1 MSSIYA
7 KRTLAIPPRTPA
19 RVNYLFPILACL
31 LWGAN
36 TIVTKLASG
45 SVGPID
51 IGFFRW
57 LVAAVVLLPFAL
69 PRLRGNLPTVRANLG
84 RFLVLGCLGGVMY
97 QCLAYYAAHFTS
109 ATNMGVIQA
118 LIPLI
123 ALALSR
129 VFMGH
134 PVRGASILGAVISTA
149 GVVAVVSQGDLTG
162 LAAQGLNRGDAIMLI
177 GALAFAAYNV
187 LMQRWKIPLSVLESL
202 FLQATAAS
210 LILLP
215 LQLLVGTGVSNPT
228 AVGCI
233 GFAAVCASILA
244 PLTWMTGLSRL
255 GAARVSGFFNLVPIV
270 TAALAVL
277 LLGESLS
284 GWVLGGGLLAVSG
297 VVLAEY
303 SARRAAAVPSEQP
316 A

>member
-1 MSSIYA
+1 MSLLCA
-7 KRTLAIPPRTPA
+7 KRTLVLPLRTPA
-19 RVNYLFPILACL
+19 VLNYLFPILACL

-36 TIVTKLASG
+36 TIVTKLAAG

-57 LVAAVVLLPFAL
+57 LAAAVILLPFAW
-69 PRLRGNLPTVRANLG
+69 PRLRGHLPIVRANLW
-84 RFLVLGCLGGVMY
+84 RLLVLGCLGGVMY

-129 VFMGH
+129 LFMGH
-134 PVRGASILGAVISTA
+134 PVRGAAIVGAVISTL
-149 GVVAVVSQGDLTG
+149 GVVAVVSQGDLAR
-162 LAAQGLNRGDAIMLI
+162 LAAHGLNRGDAIMLI

-210 LILLP
+210 LILFP
-215 LQLLVGTGVSNPT
+215 LQLLVGTGVNNMT

-255 GAARVSGFFNLVPIV
+255 GATRVSGFFNLVPIV

-277 LLGESLS
+277 LLGESLN
-284 GWVLGGGLLAVSG
+284 GWVLAGGMLAVSG
-297 VVLAEY
+297 VVFAEY
-303 SARRAAAVPSEQP
+303 AAKRATVVSAAGP

>member
-1 MSSIYA
+1 MSLICA
-7 KRTLAIPPRTPA
+7 KRTLVIPPRTPA
-19 RVNYLFPILACL
+19 VLNYLFPILACL

-45 SVGPID
+45 AVGPID

-57 LVAAVVLLPFAL
+57 LVAAIILLPFAW
-69 PRLRGNLPTVRANLG
+69 PRLRGHLPIVRANLA

-129 VFMGH
+129 LFMGH
-134 PVRGASILGAVISTA
+134 PVRGAAIAGAVVSTV
-149 GVVAVVSQGDLTG
+149 GVVAVVSQGDLAR
-162 LAAQGLNRGDAIMLI
+162 LAAHGLNRGDAIMLI

-215 LQLLVGTGVSNPT
+215 LQLLVGSGVNNLT

-255 GAARVSGFFNLVPIV
+255 GRHAF
-270 TAALAVL
+270 
-277 LLGESLS
+277 
-284 GWVLGGGLLAVSG
+284 
-297 VVLAEY
+297 
-303 SARRAAAVPSEQP
+303 RASSTWCRS
-316 A
+316 

>member
-1 MSSIYA
+1 
-7 KRTLAIPPRTPA
+7 
-19 RVNYLFPILACL
+19 
-31 LWGAN
+31 
-36 TIVTKLASG
+36 
-45 SVGPID
+45 
-51 IGFFRW
+51 
-57 LVAAVVLLPFAL
+57 
-69 PRLRGNLPTVRANLG
+69 
-84 RFLVLGCLGGVMY
+84 
-97 QCLAYYAAHFTS
+97 
-109 ATNMGVIQA
+109 MGVIQA
-118 LIPLI
+118 LIPLL

-134 PVRGASILGAVISTA
+134 PVRGTSIAGAVISTV
-149 GVVAVVSQGDLTG
+149 GVAAVVSQGDLAR
-162 LAAQGLNRGDAIMLI
+162 LAAQGVNRGDAIMLI

-187 LMQRWKIPLSVLESL
+187 LMQRWKIPLTVLESL

-215 LQLLVGTGVSNPT
+215 AQLLVGTGVNNLT

-284 GWVLGGGLLAVSG
+284 GWVLVGGVLAVSG
-297 VVLAEY
+297 VVFAEY
-303 SARRAAAVPSEQP
+303 AAKRATMASGGEAS
-316 A
+316 

>member
-1 MSSIYA
+1 M
-7 KRTLAIPPRTPA
+7 
-19 RVNYLFPILACL
+19 NYLFPILACL

-69 PRLRGNLPTVRANLG
+69 PRLRENLPTVRANLG

-134 PVRGASILGAVISTA
+134 PVRGTSILGAVISTA
-149 GVVAVVSQGDLTG
+149 GVVAVVSQGDLAR

-215 LQLLVGTGVSNPT
+215 VQLLVGTGVNNLT

-255 GAARVSGFFNLVPIV
+255 
-270 TAALAVL
+270 ALRA
-277 LLGESLS
+277 SLAS
-284 GWVLGGGLLAVSG
+284 STWCRS
-297 VVLAEY
+297 
-303 SARRAAAVPSEQP
+303 
-316 A
+316 

>member
-1 MSSIYA
+1 
-7 KRTLAIPPRTPA
+7 L
-19 RVNYLFPILACL
+19 NYLFPILACL

-45 SVGPID
+45 AVGPID

-57 LVAAVVLLPFAL
+57 LMAAIVLLPFAL
-69 PRLRGNLPTVRANLG
+69 PGLRNNLQIVRANLG
-84 RFLVLGCLGGVMY
+84 RFLVLGGLGGVMY
-97 QCLAYYAAHFTS
+97 Q
-109 ATNMGVIQA
+109 GVIQA

-134 PVRGASILGAVISTA
+134 PVRGASIAGAVISTV
-149 GVVAVVSQGDLTG
+149 GVVAVVSQGDLAR

-202 FLQATAAS
+202 FQQATAAS

-215 LQLLVGTGVSNPT
+215 VQLLVGTGVNNLT

-284 GWVLGGGLLAVSG
+284 GWVLAGGVLAGSG
-297 VVLAEY
+297 VVFAEY
-303 SARRAAAVPSEQP
+303 AAKRATMASGGEAS
-316 A
+316 